1 MTHAV
6 VYIVAV
12 SSVKHLQW
20 ATRSLPK
27 SPILTDYHS
36 QWSKSGSL
44 HELLYTVQIVGIT
57 AGFAMLV
64 IFASA
69 LLLRKLQYETFHI
82 IHILMAALILVT
94 VGMHRPNLTQKTV
107 FIIIFAAAIWVADRI
122 LRFLK
127 FALYSVG
134 NMATITPLI
143 HGGTRTV
150 LRKTPIRAVPGI
162 HCFLWIPG
170 IRATESHPFTI
181 VATNPLELVVAAY
194 GGFTRDLHEQALKN
208 PGQVLKASVDGPY
221 GSVPDFISFDKT
233 IFIAGGSGASFT
245 CGAAVDLL
253 RKLED
258 STGTTI
264 EFIWVAREQGKSVTL
279 KR

>member
-6 VYIVAV
+6 VYIVSV

-134 NMATITPLI
+134 NTATITPLI
-143 HGGTRTV
+143 HGGTRIV
-150 LRKTPIRAVPGI
+150 LHR
-162 HCFLWIPG
+162 
-170 IRATESHPFTI
+170 
-181 VATNPLELVVAAY
+181 LELCLVSIASS
-194 GGFTRDLHEQALKN
+194 GFQAFEQQSHIHLRSLLQILLSLSSLLMTALPATYMN
-208 PGQVLKASVDGPY
+208 
-221 GSVPDFISFDKT
+221 
-233 IFIAGGSGASFT
+233 
-245 CGAAVDLL
+245 
-253 RKLED
+253 KL
-258 STGTTI
+258 
-264 EFIWVAREQGKSVTL
+264 
-279 KR
+279 